1 MSKKIIHINKRQA
14 EVQRLTC
21 DASLCKK
28 LGWKNKIGI
37 IEGLKLNNE
46 WAKKNWL

>member
-1 MSKKIIHINKRQA
+1 MSCFESSTFLKNPDVLNQ
-14 EVQRLTC
+14 EVLIS
-21 DASLCKK
+21 ACKK

-37 IEGLKLNNE
+37 IEGLKLNIE